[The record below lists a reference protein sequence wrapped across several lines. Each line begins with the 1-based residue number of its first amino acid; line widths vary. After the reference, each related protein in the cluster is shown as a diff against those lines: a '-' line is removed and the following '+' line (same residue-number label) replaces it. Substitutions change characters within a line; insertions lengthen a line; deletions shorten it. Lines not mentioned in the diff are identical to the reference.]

1 MCVFF
6 FLSEVCVFV
15 ATNAYAPKI
24 SISKKNLEKKN
35 KFDTHKYATKW
46 KQLESRAH
54 RTSNLHLTLFTISRI
69 LIYNFYNK
77 NGTPFNC
84 KCHRKHNPNNL
95 GGYIRTIEM
104 LNDFSDVWI
113 GRQVAWKFEQ
123 NKKSNVK
130 IPLLNPCD
138 NAFLLFILLPDEF
151 GISVYPRC
159 FFFVTHTFFLLELS
173 NNHMVLYLKKKNLGC
188 FIFSFDF
195 NNLFFFWIII

>member
-1 MCVFF
+1 MFF
-6 FLSEVCVFV
+6 FSFFLRFVCLSPRMHMRQKFQ
-15 ATNAYAPKI
+15 YQ
-24 SISKKNLEKKN
+24 KKNLEKKN

-54 RTSNLHLTLFTISRI
+54 RTSNLHLTLFSISRI

-95 GGYIRTIEM
+95 GGYIREIGM

-130 IPLLNPCD
+130 IPLLNPGD

-159 FFFVTHTFFLLELS
+159 FFCYTHFFLLELS
-173 NNHMVLYLKKKNLGC
+173 NNHMVLCLKEKNLGC

-195 NNLFFFWIII
+195 NNLLFFWIII